1 METMKEKKLYWR
13 SSLFKNK
20 NYMAVLMVFACFL
33 CFLFGFIF
41 RQNQGSAKDVYYK
54 TVENIAELKASDPSR
69 GDNYGTAVF
78 LNDSGLLVTNV
89 HVVMYQKDGQ
99 MKEYRKLQI
108 RLPVEESYRD
118 VSLLRYNE
126 ELDIAILKLDN
137 NQRKIKGLKIGNP
150 KKLEYG
156 DKVFS
161 VGNMMNYGISI
172 AEGIV
177 SSPRI
182 EIEYEGMVR
191 EVIQADINIAPG
203 SSGGALLD
211 KNGELIGITSFRL
224 KDKAGDIVYGTGFAV
239 PIDKVMEYVTSKTN
253 IK

>member
-1 METMKEKKLYWR
+1 
-13 SSLFKNK
+13 
-20 NYMAVLMVFACFL
+20 
-33 CFLFGFIF
+33 
-41 RQNQGSAKDVYYK
+41 
-54 TVENIAELKASDPSR
+54 
-69 GDNYGTAVF
+69 
-78 LNDSGLLVTNV
+78 
-89 HVVMYQKDGQ
+89 MYQKDGQ

>member
-1 METMKEKKLYWR
+1 MYKK
-13 SSLFKNK
+13 N
-20 NYMAVLMVFACFL
+20 
-33 CFLFGFIF
+33 
-41 RQNQGSAKDVYYK
+41 
-54 TVENIAELKASDPSR
+54 
-69 GDNYGTAVF
+69 
-78 LNDSGLLVTNV
+78 
-89 HVVMYQKDGQ
+89 GQ

-118 VSLLRYNE
+118 VSLLKYNE
-126 ELDIAILKLDN
+126 ELDIAVLKLN
-137 NQRKIKGLKIGNP
+137 NNELKMKEIKIGNS
-150 KKLEYG
+150 KKIEYG

-191 EVIQADINIAPG
+191 EVIQADINIASG

-224 KDKAGDIVYGTGFAV
+224 KDKKGDIVYGTGFAV
-239 PIDKVMEYVTSKTN
+239 PIDKVMEYVSSNKN
-253 IK
+253 R